1 MSAARYVNPFTD
13 FGFKKLFG
21 EEASKPLLKDFLNAL
36 LPPHAR
42 IAELQFKNRER
53 LGASDAERRAIF
65 DLHCEAEN
73 GEQFIV
79 EMQKAKQNFFKDR
92 SVYYA
97 TFPIQEQAQRGDWD
111 YRLAAV
117 YCIGILDF
125 CFDERG
131 TDPAHPRE
139 VLHTVQL
146 KNQAHQIF
154 YDKLTFLYL
163 EMPHFQKTEEQL
175 SGRLDQWLYFLKHLE
190 DFAEIPHIFGGE
202 EIFAQA
208 FHAAELAALGPG
220 ERQAYQ
226 RSLKTYRDLGAVV
239 STAFDDGTIR
249 GLQIALERLVAS
261 GMPENE
267 ARRLLGLPGNELTS

>member
-1 MSAARYVNPFTD
+1 MTAARYVNPFTD

-53 LGASDAERRAIF
+53 LGASEAERRAIF

-117 YCIGILDF
+117 YCIGLLDF

-131 TDPAHPRE
+131 TDPAHPQE

-146 KNQAHQIF
+146 KNQANQVF

-190 DFAEIPHIFGGE
+190 DFAEIPRIFGGE

-208 FHAAELAALGPG
+208 FHAAELAALGPD

-239 STAFDDGTIR
+239 STAFDDGRAEGRAEGMRTAI
-249 GLQIALERLVAS
+249 ERLIAS
-261 GMPENE
+261 GLPESE
-267 ARRLLGLPGNELTS
+267 ARRLLGL